1 MSFQKPNITYNL
13 FKITLLQTSD
23 AYMGFKVKMILEVS
37 VQCKEQMKYEVF
49 ELFVISKLQIMQKK

>member
-37 VQCKEQMKYEVF
+37 VQCKE
-49 ELFVISKLQIMQKK
+49 L